1 MTDESKRA
9 KKLSSIRLPSAPGTE
24 RSLIKTAKFMKMP
37 DESRALFSRVLYS
50 PLISSNSALEREN
63 GSNSVRMGY
72 VGIKD
77 GRRSVA
83 RTTRGL
89 IPRHMAKAPSRQL
102 DTATVTVLPRPPRNK
117 KPIRTRS
124 GRERVCN
131 MVEDVK
137 LAQQKRIYDITECA
151 KLSPALR
158 SELCQARQTM
168 FTGID
173 EKSLRNLILFP
184 SKSSFLSKMYM
195 HPIFNYSVL
204 FEGGFQYLKRSCE
217 NPYHLEPAKPAEID
231 RSEFFTLSQTGITR
245 VSQGESDFT
254 TLEHFEHEYSLYDGI
269 MKLHFFQR
277 YRKWKN
283 FTVWKKNIRYYKMNL
298 AKRKLDENLFFL
310 NAELSIPLME
320 IATIISRLNEYRL
333 FHIAEGKTYKLDEFL
348 EAQAEQRILL
358 RGVLAKFAESVLNI
372 MEETCSLS
380 LKTFL
385 EKSGFPQREPPSI
398 NQDDCSEYIC
408 SITFTERASMRTQCW
423 RLMRF
428 IQLVDFLVL
437 TAHVNVAVD
446 STVFYLKQLLR
457 RDLKLFEVQVRPNSA
472 QTKLVFSPLIDDFKG
487 TLDICIFDSLKEV
500 STPQRLLDDPKFSV
514 YAQPAISEYGAI
526 GATADV
532 DTLIMQNSIFRA
544 SIQSVN
550 EQLNEAFVHAKL
562 SSEEYEP
569 FFQIYLQNLE
579 SLKTM
584 TIESHEHM
592 SIENLVDILN
602 IYREQQTVFEKIP
615 ERVDAKTIQING
627 SSLLNLLRPSPLAC
641 LTSMYEL
648 IPKIG
653 NKMNQVALDELR
665 DRNDI
670 ISATPL
676 TTAQL
681 VNLRKYLEATN
692 ERMYSLEDQCM
703 HVMKFFEM
711 MEKENIGISEELSS
725 NNFMMYQLKSS
736 LGLSITRCED
746 SMQSYVNKFGAE
758 LKINV
763 QKLKERITDCNQKLL
778 DPMLSDDHSDI
789 EVVVHYLTA
798 LSEEIKRV
806 ESLAEEYA
814 GYQEAL
820 AHIVDDYIDLPSLKT
835 DLNTKK
841 TLWDALQTWRVTTT
855 SWLEIPFETIDTFE
869 MEKISQI
876 YFKIAVMSEK
886 KLEDSPVPL
895 LLRSRVEDFKLTLPV
910 IIDLRAENLKERHWN
925 AIHNIVGYK
934 INGVSGFSVGE
945 LIEKK
950 IMHFSEEINTV
961 AVEALNEAILE
972 GMLEKVVNLWKRQEF
987 EVSLYKGLNGIFILG
1002 SVEEVLQD
1010 IDDSLVTLGTV
1021 MGSRY
1026 VAAIREKVEAWQKR
1040 LLLLQ
1045 ETLDEWLSV
1054 QKNWMYLENIFA
1066 APDIQRQLPNETKI
1080 FEKVDKSW
1088 KGLMKT
1094 VAANPNCITVGCHKG
1109 RKELFV
1115 RHSAALDVV
1124 QKRLEEYLE
1133 TKRASFPRFYFLSN
1147 DELLEILAQT
1157 KDPRAVQPYLRKCFD
1172 NLVELTFKGSGIL
1185 DITQMKSA
1193 EGEIVELG
1201 KNLKAR
1207 GSVEEWLTNVE
1218 ERMKV
1223 SLRSF
1228 MKVAALEYTTQDK
1241 KEWVFLHCAQCV
1253 NTIDKVMWSRATED
1267 VLNAIERGSNFE
1279 HLQQWLQKNLNW
1291 LLSLTSLIRQELT
1304 KLQRKVIV
1312 VLATINVHARDI
1324 IMELIESK
1332 IDSASSFLWQKQLR
1346 YYWET
1351 ETDTCFVRQ
1360 SNAKF
1365 MYGYEYEGA
1374 TGCLVITPLTDRCWM
1389 TISGALHLKL
1399 GASPAGPAGTGKTE
1413 SSKDLAKALAVQ
1425 CIVFNCSDQIDIKM
1439 MSMLFKGLSSAGAW
1453 TCLDEFNRIDIEVLS
1468 VIAQQMLVL
1477 RQARL
1482 AGNARAMFDGFEIPI
1497 RSHHVIITMNPGYA
1511 GRTELPDNLKVMF
1524 RPVAMMVPDY
1534 ALIAEIML
1542 FSEGFDTA
1550 TVLSK
1555 KMTKMYKLSSEQLSQ
1570 QRHYDYGMRAVK
1582 SVLVMAGQLKRDN
1595 PSLSEDIVL
1604 IKACRDSNLPKFLDQ
1619 DLPLFH
1625 GIVKDLFPGVKV
1637 PYNDYGSLEQAIKKQ
1652 IDIMGLQPHPAF
1664 IVKAIQLFETQ
1675 NVRFGVCIV
1684 GPTGSGKTTA
1694 YQVLQSAMTSL
1705 ANNGSRG
1712 DKYDDVI
1719 LSTLNPK
1726 SVTMGELYG
1735 EFNSLSQ
1742 EWRDGLASTILRTY
1756 AAENNSVRKWTV
1768 FDGPI
1773 DALWIENMNTVLDD
1787 NMTLCLANGERIKLR
1802 DTMKCLFEV
1811 QDLEVASPA
1820 TVSRLGVMYMTPE
1833 HMKWR
1838 PYVKSW
1844 IDRSY
1849 GEIQKLNQTPAL
1861 SLFLK
1866 QHLFACFTAT
1876 VDEGLSFV
1884 RSSCKEPIVTSDL
1897 NLVVSLCSIFQAC
1910 LTISDD
1916 CDMES
1921 LQSQIEKTFIFS
1933 FTWSLG
1939 GAIDNNSRTRFDDWM
1954 QTHFES
1960 HKVKNT
1966 LSADLPRR
1974 GSVYESYFKGDT
1986 HSEFTLWSSIVPKYD
2001 FDKTLPYFQILVP
2014 TVTSL
2019 QLGFLLKQMLSV
2031 KKATFITGIT
2041 GTGKSVL
2048 VQQLLTQLQP
2058 PVEEGGMG
2066 VLPTI
2071 IGFSAQTNAA
2081 ITQSMIENN
2090 LEKKSRCVL
2099 GAPVNKLAVVFV
2111 DDVNMPAVEEYGAQP
2126 PIELLRQFVDF
2137 SGFYDR
2143 EKQFWKDVVGSV
2155 LVVAGGPPGGG
2166 RNELTPR
2173 FVRHFNLLCL
2183 PPADDDTMTTI
2194 FGSILNGF
2202 YVTFSQDVKLLSK
2215 AIVESSIEIFGEIC
2229 ETMLP
2234 TPSKAHYTFNL
2245 RDVSKVFQGILQ
2257 ILPSNCKSGQS
2268 MSRLWIHEIQR
2279 VFHDRLINEEDR
2291 KWFRMSVAEKI
2302 KRKFKMSCT
2311 YEELFDDGRP
2321 IIFGDFFKA
2330 GESEYCEF
2338 QGDIK
2343 AAAFVIQNSLEDYN
2357 NINMN
2362 KMNLVFFAD
2371 AVDHVCRIARILR
2384 QPRGNALLIGIA
2396 GSGKQSLTRLS
2407 AFILDYLFF
2416 QIELTNG
2423 YSRAEFNEDIKEQML
2438 LSGVEGKKIAWVFPD
2453 SQIVNESFVEDLN
2466 NVLNSGDIPNLWES
2480 DELDKIVDDMRPI
2493 MKREGKIGTRSV
2505 CLEQF
2510 NLRIRDNLHV
2520 VLSFSPVGDA
2530 FRNRLRNFPSLI
2542 NCSTID
2548 WFNSWP
2554 EEALRAVAN
2563 FFMKDV
2569 ELEIESVR
2577 QDVVEMCVTVHT
2589 SIEATAE
2596 IFYNQLRRKIYTT
2609 PKSYLDC
2616 IELYKSLLSERRIE
2630 VGTSR
2635 TRLEL
2640 GVQKMEETN
2649 IMVAEMQ
2656 VNLTALQPILVQKA
2670 IDTEALLKQVA
2681 IETVDAEKIA
2691 VKVRADEAIVSQQ
2704 AAVTASIQ
2712 EDAQKDLDRALPALK
2727 SALQALKGLDKKDIT
2742 EMKSFA
2748 NPPKAVKTVLEAVC
2762 VLLGQKTDWDTAKK
2776 VMTDSTFMEKLKK
2789 YDKDNIKPNII
2800 SKLRNHYLDHPDF
2813 QIDTVTKVS
2822 KAATSLCMWAH
2833 AMIIYDEVAKEVE
2846 PKRKKVKE
2854 MNKILADAN
2863 EVLAKKQAD
2872 LKGVLDR
2879 VALLKRTCDDTV
2891 AEKKRLADEAD
2902 ITVERL
2908 ERAEKLTV
2916 GLADEFIRWKDGVT
2930 KMKAEEKY
2938 LIGDAFLAAAGISY
2952 YGPFTGTFRKDLMS
2966 LWREM
2971 LLKTTI
2977 PGSEGCT
2984 LISAIGKPVE
2994 IQQWQINSLPSD
3006 WVSTDNA
3013 IMCTRGR
3020 RWPLMIDPQGQAN
3033 RWIKK
3038 SESQSHMEV
3047 TKMNNVNLLRVFESN
3062 IRNGTPVLIEDITE
3076 FIDPSIDNVLT
3087 KNTFQ
3092 QGSRTL
3098 IKLGESEVE
3107 YDKSFRFYM
3116 TTKMSNPHYVPEICI
3131 KVTIIN
3137 FTVTKSGLE
3146 DQLLARVVKAERPD
3160 IEHKKNNLVISMADD
3175 KQQLGDI
3182 ENKILKLLAE
3192 STGEILDNV
3201 ELINVLASSKTTST
3215 VINERVV
3222 ESEKTEIEINN
3233 LRNKYK
3239 PMAVRGSIIY
3249 FVIADFTIVDPMY
3262 QYSLEY
3268 YNKLFDNC
3276 LRMSEKSDDLE
3287 ERLHILINYLTDYVY
3302 RNICRGLFERHK
3314 GTFVFSICAEIL
3326 RSEGRLNDK
3335 EWFIFLKGVVPILRE
3350 GEIYNSLNPDLS
3362 SFSDSQW
3369 MSILSLEQEL
3379 PDVFEGLAAS
3389 IITDL
3394 DTWKFWM
3401 ESKEP
3406 HLHPLPHKWGLPCS
3420 LYTHTNSETE
3430 EAQTSTTNSDAEV
3443 DRENQTG
3450 DVTAMQS
3457 GLSDFQKLLLV
3468 KFLREEKLVSSA
3480 MNFVSLNLGKSF
3492 ATTPVVTM
3500 ADVYADTNKSTPCI
3514 FVLVSGAD
3522 PTELL
3527 LQLAKSKSYGER
3539 LNVISLG
3546 QGQGPRAEAMIKAA
3560 MGTGDWVL
3568 LQNCHLAKS
3577 WMHRLELVVFELI
3590 EHAEDTNDGFRLFL
3604 TSFPAV
3610 YFPVSVLQNSIKM
3623 TNEPPQGLRANI
3635 LRSFNL
3641 MVPEQTWEE
3650 FSKPDE
3656 KLRWKKL
3663 LFGIA
3668 FFHAM
3673 TQERRKFGPLGWNI
3687 RYEFND
3693 SDLQT
3698 SIEVLRNFLL
3708 ECGNVV
3714 PWDSLTYVTGEI
3726 NYGGR
3731 VTDDWDRRCLLQLLQ
3746 KFYDMEILNEEYSFS
3761 DSGLYKAPDG
3771 DASYDACIW
3780 HLKSLPL
3787 KDEPEIFGMHEN
3799 ANVASQMQETSE
3811 MIGVIL
3817 SMQPRSTGGG
3827 NGEKS
3832 DDDIVSEIAIRLET
3846 RMPKQL
3852 NIRDAGSGTFTV
3864 DKEGI
3869 ADSLGTVLSQELVKF
3884 NKLLGA
3890 VEKTSIQLQRAIKGL
3905 VVMSSD
3911 LETMYEDLMFN
3922 SIPRLW
3928 KSVSYDSLKS
3938 LAAYEVDLQNRVNFM
3953 REWLIHGRPANFPL
3967 YLFFFPQ
3974 GFLTGVL
3981 QNHARQY
3988 MVPIDALD
3996 FSYRMIDNTKVAQRR
4011 NGPKVGVFIHGLWME
4026 GARLDDVDCTLK
4038 ESRPG
4043 EMFAAV
4049 PTVHF
4054 VPTRDHTPSP
4064 EKYIC
4069 PVYKTTV
4076 RAGQLSTTGISTN
4089 FVVAIEM
4096 PTKKVPAHWVFEG
4109 VACIL
4114 NLN

>member
-1 MTDESKRA
+1 
-9 KKLSSIRLPSAPGTE
+9 
-24 RSLIKTAKFMKMP
+24 
-37 DESRALFSRVLYS
+37 
-50 PLISSNSALEREN
+50 
-63 GSNSVRMGY
+63 
-72 VGIKD
+72 
-77 GRRSVA
+77 
-83 RTTRGL
+83 
-89 IPRHMAKAPSRQL
+89 
-102 DTATVTVLPRPPRNK
+102 
-117 KPIRTRS
+117 
-124 GRERVCN
+124 
-131 MVEDVK
+131 
-137 LAQQKRIYDITECA
+137 
-151 KLSPALR
+151 
-158 SELCQARQTM
+158 
-168 FTGID
+168 
-173 EKSLRNLILFP
+173 
-184 SKSSFLSKMYM
+184 
-195 HPIFNYSVL
+195 
-204 FEGGFQYLKRSCE
+204 
-217 NPYHLEPAKPAEID
+217 
-231 RSEFFTLSQTGITR
+231 
-245 VSQGESDFT
+245 
-254 TLEHFEHEYSLYDGI
+254 
-269 MKLHFFQR
+269 
-277 YRKWKN
+277 
-283 FTVWKKNIRYYKMNL
+283 
-298 AKRKLDENLFFL
+298 
-310 NAELSIPLME
+310 
-320 IATIISRLNEYRL
+320 
-333 FHIAEGKTYKLDEFL
+333 
-348 EAQAEQRILL
+348 
-358 RGVLAKFAESVLNI
+358 
-372 MEETCSLS
+372 
-380 LKTFL
+380 
-385 EKSGFPQREPPSI
+385 
-398 NQDDCSEYIC
+398 
-408 SITFTERASMRTQCW
+408 
-423 RLMRF
+423 
-428 IQLVDFLVL
+428 
-437 TAHVNVAVD
+437 
-446 STVFYLKQLLR
+446 
-457 RDLKLFEVQVRPNSA
+457 
-472 QTKLVFSPLIDDFKG
+472 
-487 TLDICIFDSLKEV
+487 
-500 STPQRLLDDPKFSV
+500 
-514 YAQPAISEYGAI
+514 
-526 GATADV
+526 
-532 DTLIMQNSIFRA
+532 
-544 SIQSVN
+544 
-550 EQLNEAFVHAKL
+550 
-562 SSEEYEP
+562 
-569 FFQIYLQNLE
+569 
-579 SLKTM
+579 
-584 TIESHEHM
+584 
-592 SIENLVDILN
+592 
-602 IYREQQTVFEKIP
+602 
-615 ERVDAKTIQING
+615 
-627 SSLLNLLRPSPLAC
+627 
-641 LTSMYEL
+641 MYEL

-814 GYQEAL
+814 RYQEAL

-1838 PYVKSW
+1838 PY
-1844 IDRSY
+1844 
-1849 GEIQKLNQTPAL
+1849 
-1861 SLFLK
+1861 
-1866 QHLFACFTAT
+1866 
-1876 VDEGLSFV
+1876 
-1884 RSSCKEPIVTSDL
+1884 
-1897 NLVVSLCSIFQAC
+1897 
-1910 LTISDD
+1910 
-1916 CDMES
+1916 
-1921 LQSQIEKTFIFS
+1921 
-1933 FTWSLG
+1933 
-1939 GAIDNNSRTRFDDWM
+1939 
-1954 QTHFES
+1954 
-1960 HKVKNT
+1960 
-1966 LSADLPRR
+1966 
-1974 GSVYESYFKGDT
+1974 
-1986 HSEFTLWSSIVPKYD
+1986 
-2001 FDKTLPYFQILVP
+2001 
-2014 TVTSL
+2014 
-2019 QLGFLLKQMLSV
+2019 
-2031 KKATFITGIT
+2031 
-2041 GTGKSVL
+2041 
-2048 VQQLLTQLQP
+2048 
-2058 PVEEGGMG
+2058 
-2066 VLPTI
+2066 
-2071 IGFSAQTNAA
+2071 
-2081 ITQSMIENN
+2081 
-2090 LEKKSRCVL
+2090 KKSRCVL

-3175 KQQLGDI
+3175 KQQLADI

-3239 PMAVRGSIIY
+3239 PMAVRG
-3249 FVIADFTIVDPMY
+3249 
-3262 QYSLEY
+3262 
-3268 YNKLFDNC
+3268 
-3276 LRMSEKSDDLE
+3276 
-3287 ERLHILINYLTDYVY
+3287 
-3302 RNICRGLFERHK
+3302 
-3314 GTFVFSICAEIL
+3314 
-3326 RSEGRLNDK
+3326 
-3335 EWFIFLKGVVPILRE
+3335 
-3350 GEIYNSLNPDLS
+3350 
-3362 SFSDSQW
+3362 
-3369 MSILSLEQEL
+3369 LEQEL

-3430 EAQTSTTNSDAEV
+3430 EAQTSTTNSDSEV

-3590 EHAEDTNDGFRLFL
+3590 EHAEDTNDGFRFFL

-3938 LAAYEVDLQNRVNFM
+3938 LAAYEVDLQNRINFM

-4011 NGPKVGVFIHGLWME
+4011 NGPKVGVFINGLWME
-4026 GARLDDVDCTLK
+4026 GARLDDVDC
-4038 ESRPG
+4038 PG
-4043 EMFAAV
+4043 ETYF
-4049 PTVHF
+4049 
-4054 VPTRDHTPSP
+4054 
-4064 EKYIC
+4064 KQ
-4069 PVYKTTV
+4069 
-4076 RAGQLSTTGISTN
+4076 G
-4089 FVVAIEM
+4089 
-4096 PTKKVPAHWVFEG
+4096 
-4109 VACIL
+4109 
-4114 NLN
+4114 